1 MGEHKEMICH
11 SGIIERIEPDK
22 IFVRILTAS
31 ACVSCQVK
39 NVCNISEIKER
50 TIELERNPNFH
61 HHTGDPV
68 TVVMEQSAGTWAV
81 LLAYV
86 IPVVI
91 LVMALFILVSIHLD
105 EGMAALIS
113 LALLVPYYLGLYF
126 FRDRLKKSFKF
137 KLKANQPI

>member
-1 MGEHKEMICH
+1 
-11 SGIIERIEPDK
+11 
-22 IFVRILTAS
+22 
-31 ACVSCQVK
+31 
-39 NVCNISEIKER
+39 
-50 TIELERNPNFH
+50 
-61 HHTGDPV
+61 
-68 TVVMEQSAGTWAV
+68 MEQSAGTWAV